1 MADACCADDTTADP
15 PEDGGG
21 PTSLWEVRDARI
33 AAASGGLLAAGLIAG
48 GLDAS
53 TAATVL
59 ILAGLVIGGSTFIPD
74 AVRALGRG
82 KLGVATLMT
91 IAAIGAVVLGEFG
104 EAASLAF
111 LFSISEALEGW
122 ALARTRRGLRALLA
136 LVPERVTVERDNATA
151 VIGPMEL
158 IPGDVIVLAAGER
171 LPTDG
176 TVRAGTS
183 VVDLSAIT
191 GESVPVDVGPD
202 DTIFAGAV
210 NGGGLLRVEAT
221 VATKDSSLARIVHL
235 VEEAQDRKAH
245 AQRLAERIARPLV
258 PAILIVATGIALVG
272 SALGDPGVWVGRAL
286 VVLVAAAPCAFA
298 ISVPVTVVAAVGA
311 ASRMGVLIKG
321 GAAVEALARV
331 RVVALDKTGT
341 VTRNTPTVIASIP
354 SAGTPQGDLVAVAAA
369 LERHSDHPFATPI
382 MSAASDLLVSI
393 EADEVQAIAGNGIT
407 GLVDGRPARLGKP
420 GFVDTTAMDG
430 TVQSLQ
436 EEGATVVA
444 VEHDGRLLGVI
455 AVRDELRPE
464 VSRVIERLRALGIG
478 RIVMLTGDNQRT
490 ASALASEIDLEEV
503 HAGLLPEDKVAIVD
517 ALQGEYGPAAM
528 VGDGINDAPALA
540 TASVGIAMGAMGSDV
555 AIEAADVALMGESL
569 DHLADALDHAQRA
582 GRIMAQNLALSALI
596 LVTLIPLAAFGVLGL
611 AAVVVTHE
619 LAEVVVI
626 ANGVRAGRR
635 RSDDACDENALLRSS
650 QVATTSPARRNPWA
664 SSSTQSTPRWT
675 ASRRTPPARSTGRS

>member
-1 MADACCADDTTADP
+1 VADACCADDTTADP

-59 ILAGLVIGGSTFIPD
+59 FLAGLVVGGSTFIPD

-82 KLGVATLMT
+82 KLAVATLMT

-235 VEEAQDRKAH
+235 VEEAQERKAH

-341 VTRNTPTVIASIP
+341 LTRNTPTVIASIP

-517 ALQGEYGPAAM
+517 ALQGEYGPVAM

-635 RSDDACDENALLRSS
+635 RSDDARDENALLRSS

>member
-1 MADACCADDTTADP
+1 MSSC
-15 PEDGGG
+15 
-21 PTSLWEVRDARI
+21 WQR
-33 AAASGGLLAAGLIAG
+33 
-48 GLDAS
+48 
-53 TAATVL
+53 
-59 ILAGLVIGGSTFIPD
+59 
-74 AVRALGRG
+74 
-82 KLGVATLMT
+82 
-91 IAAIGAVVLGEFG
+91 
-104 EAASLAF
+104 
-111 LFSISEALEGW
+111 
-122 ALARTRRGLRALLA
+122 
-136 LVPERVTVERDNATA
+136 
-151 VIGPMEL
+151 
-158 IPGDVIVLAAGER
+158 GER

-235 VEEAQDRKAH
+235 VEEAQERKAH

-341 VTRNTPTVIASIP
+341 LTRNTPTVIASIP

-517 ALQGEYGPAAM
+517 ALQG
-528 VGDGINDAPALA
+528 
-540 TASVGIAMGAMGSDV
+540 
-555 AIEAADVALMGESL
+555 
-569 DHLADALDHAQRA
+569 
-582 GRIMAQNLALSALI
+582 
-596 LVTLIPLAAFGVLGL
+596 
-611 AAVVVTHE
+611 
-619 LAEVVVI
+619 
-626 ANGVRAGRR
+626 GVR
-635 RSDDACDENALLRSS
+635 
-650 QVATTSPARRNPWA
+650 
-664 SSSTQSTPRWT
+664 
-675 ASRRTPPARSTGRS
+675 TGCHGW